1 MAGEGCSLRSPVR
14 GAEFVLVVLRAPQFH
29 AWGARMFFVR
39 KRLYEA
45 VAAVVTFSITIGVFV
60 LLSRHVPMWTAAM
73 TALLVFGASLW
84 SGL

>member
-1 MAGEGCSLRSPVR
+1 
-14 GAEFVLVVLRAPQFH
+14 
-29 AWGARMFFVR
+29 MFFVR
-39 KRLYEA
+39 KRFYEA

-84 SGL
+84 SGF